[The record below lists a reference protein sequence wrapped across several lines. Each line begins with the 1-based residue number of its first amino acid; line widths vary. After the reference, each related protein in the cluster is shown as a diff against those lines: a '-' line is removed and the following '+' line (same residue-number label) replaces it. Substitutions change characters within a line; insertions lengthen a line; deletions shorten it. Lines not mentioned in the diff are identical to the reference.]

1 MKFIS
6 PKLHGILDYSVAI
19 VLIVAPVVLRFSDV
33 SVAAAVISAVA
44 GIGLVIY
51 SLLTAY
57 SGGVRALIPFRVH
70 LVLDALAAVALLVV
84 PFLLGF
90 AGTPRAFYIVI
101 GGCSTRRGGL
111 HACRGEFRAPH
122 SPAASL
128 RFGIV
133 KNRHRVLQ
141 AVDRR

>member
-6 PKLHGILDYSVAI
+6 PKLHAILDYAVAI

-33 SVAAAVISAVA
+33 SVAATVISAVA

-101 GGCSTRRGGL
+101 GAAVLAVVACTRVEESSERRIPLRPASAST
-111 HACRGEFRAPH
+111 
-122 SPAASL
+122 S
-128 RFGIV
+128 
-133 KNRHRVLQ
+133 
-141 AVDRR
+141 

>member
-19 VLIVAPVVLRFSDV
+19 VLIAAPVVLRFSDV
-33 SVAAAVISAVA
+33 SVAAGVISAVA

-90 AGTPRAFYIVI
+90 AGTPRSFYIVI
-101 GGCSTRRGGL
+101 GAAVLAVVACTRVEESSNRRIPL
-111 HACRGEFRAPH
+111 RQ
-122 SPAASL
+122 AS
-128 RFGIV
+128 
-133 KNRHRVLQ
+133 
-141 AVDRR
+141 ASAS